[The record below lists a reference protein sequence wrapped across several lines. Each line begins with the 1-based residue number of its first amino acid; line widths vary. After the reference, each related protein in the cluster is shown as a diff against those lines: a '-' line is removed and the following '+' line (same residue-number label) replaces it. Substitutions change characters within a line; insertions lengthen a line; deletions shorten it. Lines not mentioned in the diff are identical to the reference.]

1 MKIRFTVFLHI
12 LFCFPNVLLFAQT
25 TILNWDASIFPSNS
39 ATWQSGSCT
48 PNTGS
53 SSCRPHPWYPSQVGT
68 PITLLAPLTF
78 SGPRGTQ
85 APANSCW
92 GGSLTGSTADNNI
105 NWSGKEFS
113 LKFGVIDSYVKL
125 KTLMVNLRRSNSGP
139 DQLDVYYSLNNGT
152 RTHIG
157 TLSGIST
164 NSTLTSYTINFTL
177 ASHPDL
183 RNLTTGDEVEFIF
196 ITGLGVS
203 NGNFYFGGPNAINLT
218 IEDTPLPVQLVNFS
232 SICDNDIRLIRWET
246 AAEINN
252 DYFLIEKS
260 EDAAHFDFLQKI
272 NGQGNSN
279 EPVRY
284 EVKDIHSKRNMYY
297 RLSQF
302 DYDGK
307 ATVYPLV
314 YSEHCELLNENI
326 QVLSVQNTSVSF
338 EWQAREQHN
347 ALIRII
353 DINGKCISTFEKTI
367 YEGTQ
372 IIYLPT
378 PELINSV
385 YFLQIVTD
393 KNWIKSLKFI
403 PAGNF

>member
-1 MKIRFTVFLHI
+1 
-12 LFCFPNVLLFAQT
+12 
-25 TILNWDASIFPSNS
+25 
-39 ATWQSGSCT
+39 
-48 PNTGS
+48 
-53 SSCRPHPWYPSQVGT
+53 
-68 PITLLAPLTF
+68 
-78 SGPRGTQ
+78 
-85 APANSCW
+85 
-92 GGSLTGSTADNNI
+92 
-105 NWSGKEFS
+105 
-113 LKFGVIDSYVKL
+113 
-125 KTLMVNLRRSNSGP
+125 
-139 DQLDVYYSLNNGT
+139 
-152 RTHIG
+152 
-157 TLSGIST
+157 
-164 NSTLTSYTINFTL
+164 
-177 ASHPDL
+177 
-183 RNLTTGDEVEFIF
+183 
-196 ITGLGVS
+196 
-203 NGNFYFGGPNAINLT
+203 
-218 IEDTPLPVQLVNFS
+218 
-232 SICDNDIRLIRWET
+232 
-246 AAEINN
+246 
-252 DYFLIEKS
+252 
-260 EDAAHFDFLQKI
+260 
-272 NGQGNSN
+272 
-279 EPVRY
+279 
-284 EVKDIHSKRNMYY
+284 KDIHSKRNMYY